1 MLVEMILTVMLHKP
15 HYTTDYLSTQFDRL
29 ATCESTHDAKA
40 VSPDGKYLGAF
51 QFDLTTWH
59 SLGMMGSPT
68 DYSYEVQKE
77 AAEDLQSK
85 RGWSPWPVCSDQ
97 LNLGD

>member
-1 MLVEMILTVMLHKP
+1 
-15 HYTTDYLSTQFDRL
+15 
-29 ATCESTHDAKA
+29 
-40 VSPDGKYLGAF
+40 
-51 QFDLTTWH
+51 
-59 SLGMMGSPT
+59 MGSPT